1 MATQYGAL
9 NKKLSLERVARLY
22 ARAMAYS
29 ETWYTN
35 SDPAN
40 ARASHGTR
48 SIGSVARERVSS
60 ERELSERTPR
70 GDVRDARDAAREAS
84 FPPTLSRTR
93 VAAPAH
99 RASDTVKLSAT
110 SFRREH
116 RHVTNRLRDCENQIV
131 HVPY

>member
-9 NKKLSLERVARLY
+9 NKKLSLESVARLY

-84 FPPTLSRTR
+84 NPPTLSRTR
-93 VAAPAH
+93 VAAPAP
-99 RASDTVKLSAT
+99 AT
-110 SFRREH
+110 
-116 RHVTNRLRDCENQIV
+116 L
-131 HVPY
+131 